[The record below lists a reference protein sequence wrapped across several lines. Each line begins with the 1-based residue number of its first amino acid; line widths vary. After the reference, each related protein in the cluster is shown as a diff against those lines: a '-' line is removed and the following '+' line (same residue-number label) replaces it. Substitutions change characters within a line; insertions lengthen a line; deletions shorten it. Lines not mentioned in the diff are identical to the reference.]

1 MEKLNCDDRE
11 VSILFVD
18 DEGITVIN
26 REYLNRDRPT
36 NVIAFPMTEGE
47 FGNINPHILGDIVIS
62 VDTALRDARSGGLS
76 FDDEVVYLLI
86 HGLLHLI
93 GYDHEGSESD
103 AALMAEKERE
113 LFHDATGHSIV

>member
-1 MEKLNCDDRE
+1 MEKINCDDRE

-76 FDDEVVYLLI
+76 FNDEVVYLLI

-103 AALMAEKERE
+103 AALMMEKERD
-113 LFHDATGHSIV
+113 LFHDVTGHGIE